1 MNQATSFWNADYEGL
16 AANDQPSWREPPSAT
31 RQHRCND
38 AKVQGCTIRPLWGQ
52 TGKHLLQT
60 ARWKRGIIPHC
71 MNDPQPEG
79 HMASYIG
86 RRKFLA
92 TLGGAAA
99 WPLAARALQPGKLPT
114 IGFLGSTTASIASQ
128 WVVVFVQRLREL
140 GWIEAHTV
148 AIEYRWAEGKKERA
162 DELAAEF
169 VQLKVDLIMTYGTQC
184 ALAAKQ
190 ATNSVPIVFALP
202 GDPVATGLVASLAR
216 PGSNIT
222 GVSSQGTD
230 LATKRLQILRE
241 TVPGLRR
248 LAIMGNVDNPASV
261 LDMAKVH
268 AAARTLGLDA
278 VIFEIRA
285 AEDLVPTFEAL
296 KGRMGALYIPPDALI
311 NTQRIRIN
319 TLALGARLPTMY
331 GAREYVEGGGFMSY
345 GPSFS
350 EQFRRAANYVDKIL
364 RGAKPGDIPIEQPT
378 KFDLVIN
385 LTTAKA
391 LGLTIPEAFLLRADE
406 VIE

>member
-1 MNQATSFWNADYEGL
+1 
-16 AANDQPSWREPPSAT
+16 
-31 RQHRCND
+31 
-38 AKVQGCTIRPLWGQ
+38 
-52 TGKHLLQT
+52 
-60 ARWKRGIIPHC
+60 
-71 MNDPQPEG
+71 
-79 HMASYIG
+79 
-86 RRKFLA
+86 
-92 TLGGAAA
+92 
-99 WPLAARALQPGKLPT
+99 
-114 IGFLGSTTASIASQ
+114 
-128 WVVVFVQRLREL
+128 
-140 GWIEAHTV
+140 
-148 AIEYRWAEGKKERA
+148 
-162 DELAAEF
+162 
-169 VQLKVDLIMTYGTQC
+169 
-184 ALAAKQ
+184 
-190 ATNSVPIVFALP
+190 
-202 GDPVATGLVASLAR
+202 
-216 PGSNIT
+216 
-222 GVSSQGTD
+222 
-230 LATKRLQILRE
+230 
-241 TVPGLRR
+241 
-248 LAIMGNVDNPASV
+248 MGNVDNPASV

-278 VIFEIRA
+278 AIFEIRG

-296 KGRMGALYIPPDALI
+296 KGRMDALYIPPDALI

-391 LGLTIPEAFLLRADE
+391 LGLTIPESFLLRADE